1 MKFSVA
7 YNYPTPANQYG
18 ADGLPCCPAN
28 TFCAGTSI
36 YHKQIL
42 RLPYSILMLIVLHH
56 EWPILVLGTGLVG
69 CVLVLLFLKTVT
81 GVELLVTLGCLI

>member
-1 MKFSVA
+1 MGQLSKKYVISLKNLSFQKTIPYTFFIKNFNSQASDYYFSGELTFVKFSIA

-36 YHKQIL
+36 YHN
-42 RLPYSILMLIVLHH
+42 
-56 EWPILVLGTGLVG
+56 
-69 CVLVLLFLKTVT
+69 
-81 GVELLVTLGCLI
+81 